1 MKKMTMYNAT
11 ITFNGV
17 ELPGTTD
24 VELLIDDTPKVW
36 DITPPFGWNWTEDD
50 WRVYNFVRDLD
61 SHGGVLSGG
70 LCDRYV
76 LLQYDKQHPA
86 ESLIIFED
94 VSEFGILPKH
104 KDVSVTYNKDGSSS
118 INLTLRRSE

>member
-1 MKKMTMYNAT
+1 MLLWWVVDCCRIGRHIVMNLVGKHM
-11 ITFNGV
+11 
-17 ELPGTTD
+17 D
-24 VELLIDDTPKVW
+24 VV
-36 DITPPFGWNWTEDD
+36 PPLGWNWTEDD
-50 WRVYNFVRDLD
+50 WRMYNFFRDLD

-76 LLQYDKQHPA
+76 LLQYDKAHPA

-104 KDVSVTYNKDGSSS
+104 KDVGVTYHKDGSST
-118 INLTLRRSE
+118 INMTFRRMA